1 MRLDKDIEALR
12 SGCPERGIWFA
23 GEHTAPFVAL
33 GTVTGAWLSGEGVAK
48 RVLDVYGMGHGVV
61 VNGHALTDGTEL
73 EKDGG
78 NVQIGKGAKI
88 MNVTAT

>member
-1 MRLDKDIEALR
+1 M
-12 SGCPERGIWFA
+12 
-23 GEHTAPFVAL
+23 AL

-48 RVLDVYGMGHGVV
+48 RVLEVYGLDHGEV
-61 VNGHALTDGTEL
+61 VNGHALADGIEE

-88 MNVTAT
+88 MNVMAT